1 MKNEVKY
8 FEYDGEYFV
17 ARDKESCIQLISEC
31 NGEKQE
37 DIAGALIEVSKD
49 VEIHKFFIENLESF
63 GFNSSTYAEI
73 HNVSLEEIY
82 KIIYKSEEEIEL
94 PFQLVYQD

>member
-31 NGEKQE
+31 NGEK
-37 DIAGALIEVSKD
+37 
-49 VEIHKFFIENLESF
+49 
-63 GFNSSTYAEI
+63 
-73 HNVSLEEIY
+73 
-82 KIIYKSEEEIEL
+82 
-94 PFQLVYQD
+94 